1 MEPATIGRVS
11 SVVGCPESN
20 APPVQLAGGALKR
33 QPEKIFSELPQE
45 NFRECQPLDSVSIFE
60 GQLAQMGDVTGL
72 DATYARDPDFVSR
85 RIADEVIVLPI
96 RKNLGDLES
105 IYTLN
110 EVGAR
115 IWELFDGR
123 RSLREIR
130 DILTSEYEVT
140 AQAATGDLT
149 MFVEHLTAIG
159 ALTARER

>member
-20 APPVQLAGGALKR
+20 APPVQLARGALKR
-33 QPEKIFSELPQE
+33 QPEKIFPELPQE

-60 GQLAQMGDVTGL
+60 GQVVQMGDVTGL

-115 IWELFDGR
+115 TWELFDGR

-130 DILTSEYEVT
+130 DILTREHEVPT
-140 AQAATGDLT
+140 QAGTVVGPRG
-149 MFVEHLTAIG
+149 VG
-159 ALTARER
+159 AAPDGW

>member
-1 MEPATIGRVS
+1 
-11 SVVGCPESN
+11 
-20 APPVQLAGGALKR
+20 
-33 QPEKIFSELPQE
+33 
-45 NFRECQPLDSVSIFE
+45 
-60 GQLAQMGDVTGL
+60 MGDVTGL

-140 AQAATGDLT
+140 AQAATGDLA

-159 ALTARER
+159 ALTAMER